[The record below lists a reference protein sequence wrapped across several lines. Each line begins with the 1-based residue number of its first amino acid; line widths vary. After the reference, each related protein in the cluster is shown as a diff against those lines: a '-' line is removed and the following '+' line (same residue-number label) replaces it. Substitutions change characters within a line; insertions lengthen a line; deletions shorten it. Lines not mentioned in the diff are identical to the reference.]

1 MDRPLSNWLRYQF
14 LAHLIISTLLGAALL
29 LVPGRS
35 LTLLGWVPQWVQLPE
50 SDLSIPGAT
59 FVDPVL
65 TRFLGAALLALAWS
79 SFRGWRAKQ
88 HSEVKLVIQM
98 EAVFCI
104 LCILAFIAAV
114 VLWEET
120 MPVLGWI
127 IAAILL
133 LFASGWLIA
142 LRRT

>member
-1 MDRPLSNWLRYQF
+1 MDRPLSNWLRNLF
-14 LAHLIISTLLGAALL
+14 LAHWIISTLLGAALF

-35 LTLLGWVPQWVQLPE
+35 LTLLGWVPQWVHLPE

-65 TRFLGAALLALAWS
+65 SRFLGAALLAFAWS

-88 HSEVKLVIQM
+88 RSEVEVVIQI
-98 EAVFCI
+98 EAVFCT
-104 LCILAFIAAV
+104 LGVLAFIAGAV
-114 VLWEET
+114 LREET
-120 MPVLGWI
+120 MPVIGWI

-133 LFASGWLIA
+133 VSVVGWGMA